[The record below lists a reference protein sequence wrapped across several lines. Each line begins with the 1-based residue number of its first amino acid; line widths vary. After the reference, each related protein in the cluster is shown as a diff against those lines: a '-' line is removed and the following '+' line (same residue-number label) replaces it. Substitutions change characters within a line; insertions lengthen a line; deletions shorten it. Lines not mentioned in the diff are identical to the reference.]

1 MDLKALKTEQESILR
16 IASYHRRDF
25 DLAVA
30 RVNPAD
36 ETVRNSLL
44 RPSPI
49 VTASLGNLSALP
61 LEILWEIFQH
71 LDIVSLL
78 SIRHVN
84 KRAAHIVCAIPSYR
98 VVVEHALDTLCV
110 VLRTKIAPYYRF
122 SDLQRILYMK
132 SCSLCGSFGG
142 FVFLPSLTRCCFSC
156 AESALEFRIITS
168 PDLKRFFKQTF
179 RQVSKLVPVLKSL
192 PGMYSRGE
200 ALRKRSIQLLSL
212 QQTSDAL
219 KKQPAGDI
227 HMYKE
232 APLVSYMATTAM
244 PFVEKATGVAE
255 HGVACAGCRA
265 AIEDEDVMSTE
276 ELFML
281 HDRLYSREEFLKH
294 FKKCKRAQE
303 IWLASTSQTNP

>member
-1 MDLKALKTEQESILR
+1 MDAQSLNTVQESILR
-16 IASYHRRDF
+16 VASYHRRDF

-36 ETVRNSLL
+36 ERVRNSLL

-49 VTASLGNLSALP
+49 ATATLGNLSSLP
-61 LEILWEIFQH
+61 LEILWEIFRY

-78 SIRHVN
+78 NVRHVN
-84 KRAAHIVCAIPSYR
+84 KRAAHVVCGIPHYR

-110 VLRTKIAPYYRF
+110 VLRTKIAPYF
-122 SDLQRILYMK
+122 TFCDLQRILYMK
-132 SCSLCGSFGG
+132 NCLLCDSFGG

-179 RQVSKLVPVLKSL
+179 KQVSKLVPVLKSL

-212 QQTSDAL
+212 QQAADAL

-227 HMYKE
+227 HMFKE
-232 APLVSYMATTAM
+232 APLVSYMATAAM
-244 PFVEKATGVAE
+244 PYVEKATGVVE

-265 AIEDEDVMSTE
+265 AIEDPDVMSTE

-281 HDRLYSREEFLKH
+281 HDKLYSRVEFLRH
-294 FKKCKRAQE
+294 FKECKWAKELWQ
-303 IWLASTSQTNP
+303 ADQTNSF